1 MFNQGGGGGS
11 NSRDKSIEPVDLVKQ
26 AYVVTS
32 YYAMDLQVKINDGKR
47 GMNIKTTF
55 DNFRYGFLGLF
66 NLVNTKSEFDNDLR
80 KRVLA
85 WKKIR
90 TQGKISTK
98 FCLQSLR
105 LYDDFVKHLAFL
117 KIID

>member
-1 MFNQGGGGGS
+1 MFNQGGGSQG
-11 NSRDKSIEPVDLVKQ
+11 NSRDKTIEPVDLVKQ

-66 NLVNTKSEFDNDLR
+66 NLVNTRSEFDNDLR
-80 KRVLA
+80 KRVLV

-117 KIID
+117 KIIE